1 MSIPIGSIIKGRYRI
16 ESILG
21 LGGFGAVYRAWDI
34 YQKKDCAL
42 KENLDTSGESQRQF
56 SREATILARLWH
68 PNLPRVSDHFIYPG
82 VGQYLVMD
90 FVDGDDLEVMLE
102 RRGPLPI
109 EKSLDWISQIAG
121 ALDYLHTSYPPI
133 FHRDIKPANIKITPA
148 GKAVLVDFGLVKMS
162 DPTSRTTVGARA
174 VTPGYAP
181 PEQYGKGRTD
191 GRTDIYA
198 LGGTLYTM
206 LTGQEPPES
215 VDRTTGVL
223 LMPPSDVNPIIT
235 KKTEAVILRAM
246 QIAPKDRYQTAAAFK
261 KALDDALIALQ
272 PPKVSPAG
280 WPYSHPG
287 RSSNTTK
294 PSRPKKPA
302 NQSTPGNFRMMSESV
317 VIALLILFVL
327 CVVIPGCV
335 TFLILLPP

>member
-1 MSIPIGSIIKGRYRI
+1 MCIPTGSVIKGRYRI

-21 LGGFGAVYRAWDI
+21 LGGFGAVYRAWDL
-34 YQKKDCAL
+34 YENKACAL
-42 KENLDTSGESQRQF
+42 KENLDTSEDAQRQF
-56 SREATILARLWH
+56 SREATVLARLWH

-90 FVDGDDLEVMLE
+90 FIEGDDLEVMVE
-102 RRGPLPI
+102 RLGPLPI
-109 EKSLDWISQIAG
+109 EKGLDWISQISR
-121 ALDYLHTSYPPI
+121 ALDYLHTYHPPI
-133 FHRDIKPANIKITPA
+133 FHRDIKPGNIKITPA

-162 DPTSRTTVGARA
+162 EPTLRTTVGARA

-198 LGGTLYTM
+198 LGSTLYTI

-215 VDRTTGVL
+215 VDRTTGIL
-223 LMPPSDVNPIIT
+223 LIPPSDVNPKIN
-235 KKTEAVILRAM
+235 KKTESVILRAM
-246 QIAPKDRYQTAAAFK
+246 QIAPKDRYQTAAEFK
-261 KALDDALIALQ
+261 KALEDALITLK

-280 WPYSHPG
+280 SPYNQPG
-287 RSSNTTK
+287 RRSNTTK
-294 PSRPKKPA
+294 PSRQRKPA
-302 NQSTPGNFRMMSESV
+302 NQSVPGIFRMMSESA
-317 VIALLILFVL
+317 VIVLLILFVL
-327 CVVIPGCV
+327 CVVIPGCF